1 MPPRILVRPSWPT
14 RTMTDGVAGQGIAQ
28 RPQKVGS
35 EMENLGAKSILVVA
49 ALLLAGLGF
58 APSGHADDCF
68 MDPDSFDCGFGSSN
82 SGFGGAQDHGWMDPA
97 RRSGDPGG
105 RWSACGGGRTGTARA
120 PVVSAGGGMPVIP
133 AAPPIG

>member
-1 MPPRILVRPSWPT
+1 
-14 RTMTDGVAGQGIAQ
+14 MTDGVAGQGIASAP
-28 RPQKVGS
+28 RKEVGS

-82 SGFGGAQDHGWMDPA
+82 SGFGGAQDPMAGWTQPGDLVIPA
-97 RRSGDPGG
+97 
-105 RWSACGGGRTGTARA
+105 GGGPPVVAAAPAPPGA